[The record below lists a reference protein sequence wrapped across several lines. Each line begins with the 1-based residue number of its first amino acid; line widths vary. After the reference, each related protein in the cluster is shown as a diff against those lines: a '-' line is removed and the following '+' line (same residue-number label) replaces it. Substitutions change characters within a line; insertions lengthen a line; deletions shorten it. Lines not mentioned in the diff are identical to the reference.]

1 MYSISMPFTD
11 SLLNWIAA
19 KTKTKTKTHLKNQTK
34 NPNLST
40 LNGRQAEREG
50 WGCFDYQN
58 EGGHG

>member
-1 MYSISMPFTD
+1 MPFTD

-19 KTKTKTKTHLKNQTK
+19 KTKTHLKNQTK

-40 LNGRQAEREG
+40 WNGRQAERER